1 MKQKRLSRKIRKSYT
16 IQTNI
21 DELAEVLAKLL
32 YELKIDEIHIMTYKD
47 RIDIFATKKMK
58 LLYVELYEK
67 IFSLTDDDI
76 DRIDEYEK
84 RIQKLKESKREESM
98 NTSHFITRP
107 SCI

>member
-32 YELKIDEIHIMTYKD
+32 YELKIDQIHIMTYKD
-47 RIDIFATKKMK
+47 RIDIFATKNMK

-84 RIQKLKESKREESM
+84 RM
-98 NTSHFITRP
+98 A
-107 SCI
+107 

>member
-32 YELKIDEIHIMTYKD
+32 YELKIDQIHIMTYKD

-84 RIQKLKESKREESM
+84 KFKS
-98 NTSHFITRP
+98 
-107 SCI
+107 

>member
-32 YELKIDEIHIMTYKD
+32 YELKIDQIHIMTYKD

-84 RIQKLKESKREESM
+84 RRLNRYIGDMLIYSTLMMS
-98 NTSHFITRP
+98 I
-107 SCI
+107 

>member
-32 YELKIDEIHIMTYKD
+32 YELKIDQIHIMTYKD

-84 RIQKLKESKREESM
+84 RIQKLKESKEL
-98 NTSHFITRP
+98 
-107 SCI
+107 

>member
-1 MKQKRLSRKIRKSYT
+1 
-16 IQTNI
+16 
-21 DELAEVLAKLL
+21 
-32 YELKIDEIHIMTYKD
+32 MTYKD

-84 RIQKLKESKREESM
+84 RIQKLKESK
-98 NTSHFITRP
+98 
-107 SCI
+107 

>member
-1 MKQKRLSRKIRKSYT
+1 MKQNRLSRKIRKSYT

-32 YELKIDEIHIMTYKD
+32 YELKIDQIHIMTYKD

-84 RIQKLKESKREESM
+84 RIQKLKESK
-98 NTSHFITRP
+98 
-107 SCI
+107 

>member
-32 YELKIDEIHIMTYKD
+32 YELKIDQIHIMTYKD
-47 RIDIFATKKMK
+47 RINIFATKKMK

-84 RIQKLKESKREESM
+84 RIQKLKESK
-98 NTSHFITRP
+98 
-107 SCI
+107 